1 MFVALTVYAVSG
13 HFGGQIVRPITPT
26 PPAASAPLTRPPGG
40 VQASPGPRSAPVTN
54 PSSPPSVSTV
64 PDTLQT
70 AALVILC
77 GVLGGLISMLYRLQE
92 MPSGSTPLID
102 TVALN
107 AGQFGIG
114 LVPVYGGI
122 FAMMLCLVF
131 LSRLLDSI
139 IAPTA
144 RAAVFPMFND
154 ATPATTTDAAKMLV

>member
-1 MFVALTVYAVSG
+1 
-13 HFGGQIVRPITPT
+13 
-26 PPAASAPLTRPPGG
+26 
-40 VQASPGPRSAPVTN
+40 
-54 PSSPPSVSTV
+54 
-64 PDTLQT
+64 
-70 AALVILC
+70 
-77 GVLGGLISMLYRLQE
+77 

-122 FAMMLCLVF
+122 FAMMLYLVF

-144 RAAVFPMFND
+144 QAAVFPVFND
-154 ATPATTTDAAKMLV
+154 ATPATTTDAAKLLV